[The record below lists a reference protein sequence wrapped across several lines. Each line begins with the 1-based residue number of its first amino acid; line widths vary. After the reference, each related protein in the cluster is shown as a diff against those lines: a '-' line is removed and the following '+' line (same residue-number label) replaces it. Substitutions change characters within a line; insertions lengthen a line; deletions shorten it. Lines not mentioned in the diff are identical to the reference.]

1 MSRLQCLLAS
11 IVVSA
16 AFVFAFAASAE
27 IYRYVDANGEMNVV
41 NEIWRVPAEYREA
54 ALAEAAERNGG
65 SMNVVTGTKGGVP
78 AGAAAPAP
86 GAGDAPSASGTA
98 PQQNSIGGHDRLWWK
113 QESRKHADQISALER
128 DLEAAESND
137 SGSDQIYSRPGHDAG
152 PGHATGHGRGHD
164 RRKAAA
170 ISSAND
176 DEPDLTS
183 DQIRS
188 LLDRA
193 RSDYDRFQADARHA
207 GVSPGW
213 LR

>member
-1 MSRLQCLLAS
+1 MSRLQWPLAS

-16 AFVFAFAASAE
+16 AFVFAFVASAE
-27 IYRYVDANGEMNVV
+27 LYRYVGADGEIIVV
-41 NEIWRVPAEYREA
+41 NEIWRVPAEYRNA
-54 ALAEAAERNGG
+54 SLAEAAERNGG
-65 SMNVVTGTKGGVP
+65 SMNVVTGTKGGIP

-86 GAGDAPSASGTA
+86 GAVDAPSASGTS
-98 PQQNSIGGHDRLWWK
+98 PQQNSVGGHNRLWWQ

-137 SGSDQIYSRPGHDAG
+137 NGSGQIYSRPGHGAG
-152 PGHATGHGRGHD
+152 PGHAKGPGHDHD

-176 DEPDLTS
+176 YEPDLTP

-188 LLDRA
+188 QLDRA
-193 RSDYDRFQADARHA
+193 KSDYDRFQADARHA